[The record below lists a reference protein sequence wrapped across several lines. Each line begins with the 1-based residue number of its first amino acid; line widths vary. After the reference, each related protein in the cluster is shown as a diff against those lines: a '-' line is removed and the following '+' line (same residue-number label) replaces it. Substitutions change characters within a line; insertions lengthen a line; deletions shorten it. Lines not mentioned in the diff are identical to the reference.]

1 MAFNSSLNI
10 FPSRYAFSASFSS
23 LTTSRAAMATV
34 LANGFPPKV
43 EPCSPGRMHNII
55 SSLARTAE
63 TGNTPPEI
71 AFPKIRISGFTSS

>member
-1 MAFNSSLNI
+1 
-10 FPSRYAFSASFSS
+10 
-23 LTTSRAAMATV
+23 MATV